1 MLSIDAIRNV
11 KRVHHLKIGDTLK
24 DVCDLIT
31 KHSFQEVPIIDSRGH
46 ATATLDVFRLI
57 RYLVRTADKENDMV
71 PECCVRHRLN
81 TIDREESI
89 HNAAYFPVDRFVLDS
104 EDKYIGLL
112 TRADV
117 IGGLI
122 KELEVYNYIFDQI
135 EPGIGILSKDEQL
148 LYQNRKFEDTLQTD
162 KKKTGTIPLKE
173 ISSVIPQSADV
184 WGNVPVRYHYNKA
197 GFKGILEYF
206 PILIEKKYFGTL
218 IILYGDQKTQQSD
231 VVTSPHPAFREM
243 KEWKE
248 VREAFP
254 NIVISDPKM
263 EQVVR
268 LALKAAR
275 ITSNVLITGKTGV
288 GKEIIAEIVH
298 RMGSRADR
306 PLIKVNCAAI
316 PESLL
321 ESELFG
327 YEKGAF
333 TGAVEKGKI
342 GLIEAADQ
350 GSLFLDEINSL
361 PMNLQAKLLRFLQNQ
376 EFYKLGGTRPHKADV
391 RIIVASN
398 WEIKKLVDQGD
409 FREDLYYRLCVIPI
423 HIPELK
429 KRPKDII
436 PLSMFFLQKYNELY
450 NLDKQLNDAAYNQ
463 LLGYDWPGNV
473 RELQHLIEQLVVLT
487 DTDVIDSIHLLE
499 DKKNDENAKQ
509 KIEINILRLIP
520 LKEAHE
526 LLEQAIFKEAQKQFK
541 SVRDISKKLEVH
553 HSTVVRKIN
562 QLKKKQNN
570 FQLMSKHM

>member
-1 MLSIDAIRNV
+1 LLSIDDIRNI

-24 DVCDLIT
+24 DVCELIT
-31 KHSFQEVPIIDSRGH
+31 KHSFQEVPIIDRRGH

-57 RYLVRTADKENDMV
+57 NYLVRIAGKENDAV

-81 TIDREESI
+81 TIGREDPVHS
-89 HNAAYFPVDRFVLDS
+89 AAYFPVDRFVLGS
-104 EDKYIGLL
+104 KGEYVGLL

-135 EPGIGILSKDEQL
+135 ELGIGILSEDEEL
-148 LYQNRKFEDTLQTD
+148 LYQNRKFGEAIRTN
-162 KKKTGTIPLKE
+162 KKKTGSIPLKE
-173 ISSVIPQSADV
+173 ISSVIPASDNA
-184 WGNVPVRYHYNKA
+184 WGDVPVRYHYNKA
-197 GFKGILEYF
+197 EFRGILEYF
-206 PILIEKKYFGTL
+206 PIRIERKYFGTL
-218 IILYGDQKTQQSD
+218 VILYKDQKIQQSE
-231 VVTSPHPAFREM
+231 VVTSPHPAFREL
-243 KEWKE
+243 KEWNE

-268 LALKAAR
+268 LSLKAAK

-361 PMNLQAKLLRFLQNQ
+361 PINLQAKLLRFLQNQ

-429 KRPKDII
+429 ERQKDII
-436 PLSMFFLQKYNELY
+436 PLSKFFLKKYNELY

-487 DTDVIDSIHLLE
+487 DSNVIDSMHLPK
-499 DKKNDENAKQ
+499 DTKNNESVKQ
-509 KIEINILRLIP
+509 KIEINVLGLIP

-526 LLEQAIFKEAQKQFK
+526 LLEKAIFKEAQKQFK
-541 SVRDISKKLEVH
+541 SVRDISKKLGVH

-562 QLKKKQNN
+562 QLKK
-570 FQLMSKHM
+570 SKTIFN